1 MDFAYF
7 IWTEPQAMVVPRPGE
22 EPRLFAFIRPFQ
34 PLVIMFRRY
43 SKKVLCL
50 FFFFNFVLTE
60 GFLFSS
66 KVWLL
71 ILISSISIVS
81 SMSLLSKAY
90 SKLFVKNVND
100 VIVKKNT
107 TALKW
112 ASQYSIY
119 VLNTLTNQGN
129 ISYLFQF

>member
-1 MDFAYF
+1 ML
-7 IWTEPQAMVVPRPGE
+7 I
-22 EPRLFAFIRPFQ
+22 
-34 PLVIMFRRY
+34 
-43 SKKVLCL
+43 